1 MRVRTAIEI
10 ETFKELE
17 YLNELCGKINL
28 SATDGCSKCVFFP
41 RCVSDDAIWMYGD
54 ISGDTPEIVKYQY
67 DKGELKTEY
76 SKKE

>member
-1 MRVRTAIEI
+1 MRVRTAIVI

-17 YLNELCGKINL
+17 YLNELCGKINI
-28 SATDGCSKCVFFP
+28 SARDGCSTCVFEP

-54 ISGDTPEIVKYQY
+54 ISADTPELVKYKY
-67 DKGELKTEY
+67 DKGELKTED